1 MSELVKSHQP
11 CQDCGSSDAL
21 AIYRYNTHC
30 FSCKTT
36 HSHDMDYSNYIENK
50 KMTKKKE
57 DKKMTKKK
65 EEHKESVWLEMS
77 TNQKGSIAEQ
87 IAVVGLQLY
96 GFYVFNSVTPSSP
109 FDLTATYTYEDKKGN
124 MQTHTLHIDVK
135 LETSR
140 SSKDVLVKKLKPSA
154 GLTKKTEDVGYI
166 ICLMYFKKDNK
177 LLFKTKENNFVT
189 IEEYIKII
197 KKLNNAPNEDISRTR
212 FYTKIIKEQEKKI
225 QKLIKQKKENE
236 SLKIIAQTVLQT
248 MPLLDKI
255 TEINKL
261 TQQKVIDDCITVN

>member
-1 MSELVKSHQP
+1 
-11 CQDCGSSDAL
+11 
-21 AIYRYNTHC
+21 
-30 FSCKTT
+30 
-36 HSHDMDYSNYIENK
+36 
-50 KMTKKKE
+50 
-57 DKKMTKKK
+57 
-65 EEHKESVWLEMS
+65 
-77 TNQKGSIAEQ
+77 
-87 IAVVGLQLY
+87 
-96 GFYVFNSVTPSSP
+96 
-109 FDLTATYTYEDKKGN
+109 
-124 MQTHTLHIDVK
+124 
-135 LETSR
+135 
-140 SSKDVLVKKLKPSA
+140 
-154 GLTKKTEDVGYI
+154 
-166 ICLMYFKKDNK
+166 
-177 LLFKTKENNFVT
+177 LFKTKENNFVT

>member
-1 MSELVKSHQP
+1 ML
-11 CQDCGSSDAL
+11 
-21 AIYRYNTHC
+21 
-30 FSCKTT
+30 
-36 HSHDMDYSNYIENK
+36 NYIIK
-50 KMTKKKE
+50 IYAYRI
-57 DKKMTKKK
+57 
-65 EEHKESVWLEMS
+65 EHKFL
-77 TNQKGSIAEQ
+77 
-87 IAVVGLQLY
+87 
-96 GFYVFNSVTPSSP
+96 
-109 FDLTATYTYEDKKGN
+109 
-124 MQTHTLHIDVK
+124 
-135 LETSR
+135 
-140 SSKDVLVKKLKPSA
+140 
-154 GLTKKTEDVGYI
+154 